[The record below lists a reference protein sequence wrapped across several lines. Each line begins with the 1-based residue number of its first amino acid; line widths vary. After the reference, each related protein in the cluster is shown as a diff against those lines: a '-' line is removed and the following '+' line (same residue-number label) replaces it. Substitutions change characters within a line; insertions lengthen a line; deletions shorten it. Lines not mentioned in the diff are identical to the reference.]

1 VRSTG
6 GWLAARIRRAGAVAR
21 GNGLGVSELDFEV
34 DVRDVVPEL
43 VI

>member
-1 VRSTG
+1 MGLVVRGLSR
-6 GWLAARIRRAGAVAR
+6 AAMAW
-21 GNGLGVSELDFEV
+21 GVSELDFEV